1 MIVWRTK
8 ASQRTPTR
16 VLLLRALCESKK
28 GSGGGV
34 AKGLTFCCY
43 DGLGG

>member
-16 VLLLRALCESKK
+16 VLLL
-28 GSGGGV
+28 GV
-34 AKGLTFCCY
+34 VAVIMAWEVSEVTQAITLMTKVNRRK
-43 DGLGG
+43 